1 MEANLS
7 REKLPADENI
17 RVCNLHFEENWFEWD
32 LRKNFKLLWNN
43 FEKEH
48 IYCDSSFAFNYR
60 STWCELFHKK
70 NYSALVLKK
79 FKIKLTIKDF
89 IF

>member
-32 LRKNFKLLWNN
+32 LRKNFN
-43 FEKEH
+43 
-48 IYCDSSFAFNYR
+48 
-60 STWCELFHKK
+60 
-70 NYSALVLKK
+70 
-79 FKIKLTIKDF
+79 
-89 IF
+89 